1 MIDKYWMDAVAD
13 ACKANAKRTISITG
27 SLAIAMGGWLIL
39 NAAATKGPAEF
50 FDSTCPASEYI
61 KHLCLR
67 FDGEVAMAYSLFK
80 WYYGLPSRQKA
91 L

>member
-27 SLAIAMGGWLIL
+27 SLAIAMGAWLVL

-50 FDSTCPASEYI
+50 FDSRQTIYGVQ
-61 KHLCLR
+61 L
-67 FDGEVAMAYSLFK
+67 MAI
-80 WYYGLPSRQKA
+80 GGIAQHTKA
-91 L
+91 TRRKED